1 MEKQKGVFVAKKKS
15 GEIYYRASFN
25 YKGKHI
31 SLGSY
36 DGCLTA
42 NKAYLEALE
51 LANTPELSI
60 EDYSDKAVLNF
71 EKWVSIINF
80 RDNGFYFKNP
90 IYLKPKYFEYYF
102 DKEWPYKF
110 DVDDLFYYS
119 NHKIMR
125 RGGHLFV
132 ADYGMQVNILNRY
145 GIKNYAVK
153 DKDYIFANGDSYD
166 FRYANIKIINRY
178 NGVTRVEKNG
188 RVIYNC
194 KIHINGDYIVGNYSK
209 EDDAAI
215 AYNKAVDILE
225 KKGLTINYNKNYID
239 GIDEKEYKDRYNT
252 IKISKNLI
260 NFVLV

>member
-1 MEKQKGVFVAKKKS
+1 MEKLKGVFVSKKKN
-15 GEIYYRASFN
+15 GELYYRASFN

-36 DGCLTA
+36 DSAENA
-42 NKAYLEALE
+42 NKAYTEAVMLT
-51 LANTPELSI
+51 NTPGLSVF
-60 EDYSDKAVLNF
+60 DYSEDMSLNF

-80 RDNGFYFKNP
+80 RDNGLYFKNP

-102 DKEWPYKF
+102 DREWPYKF
-110 DVDDLFYYS
+110 DADDLFYYS
-119 NHKIMR
+119 HHKIMR

-153 DKDYIFANGDSYD
+153 DKDYVFVNGDTYD

-178 NGVTRVEKNG
+178 NGVTRIEKNG
-188 RVIYNC
+188 RLIYNC
-194 KIHINGDYIVGNYSK
+194 KIHINGDFQIGNYSN

-215 AYNKAVDILE
+215 AYNKAVDVLV
-225 KKGLTINYNKNYID
+225 KKGVVINYNKNYID
-239 GIDEKEYKDRYNT
+239 GMNSKEYKNRYELV
-252 IKISKNLI
+252 KISKKLI